1 MVRKTAFS
9 DFVILVVLIIL
20 TLMCLLPV
28 LNTVAISFSDK
39 DAASSGRV
47 FLLPVGF
54 TTIAYETL
62 AKEALFIRA
71 FANSVARVIL
81 GGIINVFFCI
91 LTAYP
96 LSKNKRAF
104 KSKMVF
110 MWFVVFTMLF
120 NGGLI
125 PNYLLVTGLGL
136 TDTIWA
142 LVLPGAVPVFS
153 VIILMN
159 YFKGIPPSL
168 EEAAFMDGASPYTIM
183 WRIYV
188 PLAKASI
195 AVIILFSIVNH
206 WNSFLDGLIYINK
219 EVNRPLQT
227 YIQQLTFSVDYQRM
241 SSMEAEAL
249 ARAMKMSGIS
259 FNSAKL
265 VVSMIPILLIYPFLQ
280 RYFVHGVVMGA
291 VKE

>member
-1 MVRKTAFS
+1 MVRKYYVS
-9 DFVILVVLIIL
+9 DAVILAVLLLL
-20 TLMCLLPV
+20 TALCLLPV
-28 LNTVAISFSDK
+28 LNTAAISFSDK
-39 DAASSGRV
+39 DAASGGRV
-47 FLLPVGF
+47 FLWPVNY
-54 TTIAYETL
+54 TTIAYESL
-62 AKEALFIRA
+62 AKESLFLTA
-71 FANSVARVIL
+71 FLNSVKRVVL
-81 GGIINVFFCI
+81 GGAVNIFFCI
-91 LTAYP
+91 ITAYP
-96 LSKNKRAF
+96 LSKSKRVF

-125 PNYLLVTGLGL
+125 PNYLLVRNLGL
-136 TDTIWA
+136 TDTIWS

-159 YFKGIPPSL
+159 YFKGIPSSL

-195 AVIILFSIVNH
+195 AVIALFSIVNH

-219 EVNRPLQT
+219 EANRPLQT

-241 SSMEAEAL
+241 SSMEAKDL
-249 ARAMKMSGIS
+249 ANAMKMSGIS

-265 VVSMIPILLIYPFLQ
+265 VVSMVPILLIYPFLQ

>member
-1 MVRKTAFS
+1 VVRKIVFS
-9 DFVILVVLIIL
+9 DFVILAVLILL

-62 AKEALFIRA
+62 SKEALFVRV
-71 FANSVARVIL
+71 FANSVVRVIL

-96 LSKNKRAF
+96 LSKHKRAF

-159 YFKGIPPSL
+159 YFKGIPSSL
-168 EEAAFMDGASPYTIM
+168 EEAAFMDGANPYTIM

-188 PLAKASI
+188 PLAKASL
-195 AVIILFSIVNH
+195 AVIALFSIVTH
-206 WNSFLDGLIYINK
+206 WNSFFDGLIYINK
-219 EVNRPLQT
+219 EENRPLQT

-241 SSMEAEAL
+241 NSMEAGAL
-249 ARAMKMSGIS
+249 SRVMKMSGIT

-265 VVSMIPILLIYPFLQ
+265 VVSMIPILVIYPLLQ

>member
-1 MVRKTAFS
+1 MAVLLLFTA
-9 DFVILVVLIIL
+9 L
-20 TLMCLLPV
+20 CLLPV
-28 LNTVAISFSDK
+28 LNTIAISFSDK

-47 FLLPVGF
+47 FLWPVNY
-54 TTIAYETL
+54 TTIAYTSL
-62 AKEALFIRA
+62 AKEALFFTA
-71 FANSVARVIL
+71 FMNSVKRVIL
-81 GGIINVFFCI
+81 GGAVNIFFSII
-91 LTAYP
+91 TAYP
-96 LSKNKRAF
+96 LSKSKRVF

-125 PNYLLVTGLGL
+125 PNYLLVTALGL

-159 YFKGIPPSL
+159 YFKGIPVSL

-183 WRIYV
+183 WRIYI

-195 AVIILFSIVNH
+195 AVIALFSIVNH

-219 EVNRPLQT
+219 EANRPLQT

-241 SSMEAEAL
+241 SSMEAKDL
-249 ARAMKMSGIS
+249 ADAMKMSGIS

-265 VVSMIPILLIYPFLQ
+265 VVSMVPILVIYPLLQ